1 MPRDSI
7 SIHDRFLLGTEC
19 DSQLAR
25 QLLDVAEDSIVASGR
40 RGRLESIEW
49 QGCRYARKVYL
60 PTGPASL
67 RGIARKFSLGL
78 LRHWRWRRAFR
89 SWRAMEAGV
98 PIGLPLPIPWVLDTT
113 GEEAVLISS
122 WTPGEPIHHWVARCS
137 HHGWRPSDQFR
148 FCRWIGSRLLQVLS
162 QGFDTRDL
170 APHNVLVSGPAEGP
184 WELGIVDLDD
194 ATVGRVPSRHKLITA
209 LAQVGHLPPTISAS
223 MRMRA
228 IDQVL
233 TEDGDELLGPR
244 RKAISDISNAVTR
257 MALSKKR
264 KMIAE
269 GRNEPFAGWGLGAD
283 GLPLPFSGAAPR
295 R

>member
-7 SIHDRFLLGTEC
+7 SIHDRVLLGAEC

-40 RGRLESIEW
+40 RGRLEAIEW

-60 PTGPASL
+60 PTGPTSL
-67 RGIARKFSLGL
+67 RRISRGM
-78 LRHWRWRRAFR
+78 LRRWRWQRAFR
-89 SWRAMEAGV
+89 SWRAMEAGLRRG
-98 PIGLPLPIPWVLDTT
+98 IPLPIPWVLDTT

-137 HHGWRPSDQFR
+137 HHGWLPQDQFR
-148 FCRWIGSRLLQVLS
+148 FCRWIGSRLQQVLS

-170 APHNVLVSGPAEGP
+170 APHNVLVSGPAQGP

-228 IDQVL
+228 IDQFL
-233 TEDGDELLGPR
+233 DEAGDALLGPR
-244 RKAISDISNAVTR
+244 RKAISDISNAVKS
-257 MALSKKR
+257 MALSKKQ

-269 GRNEPFAGWGLGAD
+269 GRSESLAGWGLGAD
-283 GLPLPFSGAAPR
+283 GLPVPFSGARPGR
-295 R
+295 